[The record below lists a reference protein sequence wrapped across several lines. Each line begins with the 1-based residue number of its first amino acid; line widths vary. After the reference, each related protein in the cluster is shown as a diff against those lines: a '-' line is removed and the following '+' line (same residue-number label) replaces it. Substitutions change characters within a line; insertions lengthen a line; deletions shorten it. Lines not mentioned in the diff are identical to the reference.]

1 MSFFEDDKE
10 KLKENKES
18 DDIEKESEIEE
29 LEVVDETEVKDEN
42 KALSSE
48 LVPMT
53 ETDIKMSI
61 FSKIKEIDTLY
72 KKGVLQYSETL
83 QRYNIEIEKLKS
95 EIAIESQKN
104 TQEERDFFAVET
116 VLKHESKLFEQLH
129 HKFGQKVSSL
139 TELRDEYKDSLEE
152 TIYNAKLLQKENE
165 LFTVMEEIEEKE
177 ISLLQQELE
186 KINLSNILAKKLS
199 KVEELK
205 RSLKEIELEKNYFE
219 STELQKLSYLN
230 PEQLTLP
237 SSKPKEVVDTDVIEN
252 N

>member
-10 KLKENKES
+10 NKES
-18 DDIEKESEIEE
+18 DKIEKEDVTDEI
-29 LEVVDETEVKDEN
+29 EVVDETEIKEE
-42 KALSSE
+42 KKSLSSE
-48 LVPMT
+48 LVPIT

-95 EIAIESQKN
+95 EIGIETQRN
-104 TQEERDFFAVET
+104 IQEERCFFASET

-129 HKFGQKVSSL
+129 HKFSQKVSSL
-139 TELRDEYKDSLEE
+139 TELRDEYKESLEE
-152 TIYNAKLLQKENE
+152 TVYNTKLIQKENE
-165 LFTVMEEIEEKE
+165 LFSIIEEIEEKE
-177 ISLLQQELE
+177 IALLNQELE
-186 KINLSNILAKKLS
+186 KINLSNILAKKLA
-199 KVEELK
+199 KVEILK

-230 PEQLTLP
+230 TEQLTL
-237 SSKPKEVVDTDVIEN
+237 SSKPNEVVDTAIIEN
-252 N
+252 S